1 MEICRETHEDDIDK
15 LLEQVLPQDLV
26 KYGLIPELVG
36 RVPVVVSL
44 KCWIRKP

>member
-1 MEICRETHEDDIDK
+1 MEIAEKHEDDIDK

-44 KCWIRKP
+44 EMLDKEA